1 MQTLALIRLHKTAG
15 TSFMT
20 GLASGF
26 EAAKVCPWAF
36 QYEFLGKSPEEL
48 GEYEFFWP
56 HMGLTQ
62 AKEILPDARVVTILR
77 KPQDRVLSSY
87 RYWRTQ
93 YRSAPDHPDLHDLCH
108 KVRDMSLLEYLASDD
123 PVILRAIDNAQFRFI
138 CGGEFGHDSAT
149 RAQLFGP
156 AAPLGDLVDLALQRM
171 QEDFDFIGVA
181 EHMEASLS
189 KASRVCGLNIRVAD
203 YRNNVNH
210 DAADAGL
217 TITAEMQRH
226 LDRLTKYDAIV
237 YDRAVAAISDADPRP

>member
-1 MQTLALIRLHKTAG
+1 
-15 TSFMT
+15 MT

>member
-1 MQTLALIRLHKTAG
+1 VRKLVLIRLHKTAG

-26 EAAKVCPWAF
+26 EAAKICPWAF
-36 QYEFLGKSPEEL
+36 QYEFLGKSPDEL
-48 GEYEFFWP
+48 GQYEFFWP
-56 HMGLTQ
+56 HMGLMQ
-62 AKEILPDARVVTILR
+62 AREILPDARVVTILR
-77 KPQDRVLSSY
+77 NPQDRILSSY

-123 PVILRAIDNAQFRFI
+123 PAILRAIDNAQFRFI
-138 CGGEFGHDSAT
+138 CGGAFGHDSAT

-156 AAPLGDLVDLALQRM
+156 AAPLRELVDLALRHM
-171 QEDFDFIGVA
+171 VEDFDFIGVA
-181 EHMEASLS
+181 EHLELSLS
-189 KASRVCGLNIRVAD
+189 KASRVCGLNIQVAD

-226 LDRLTKYDAIV
+226 LDRLTEYDAAV
-237 YDRAVAAISDADPRP
+237 YDRAVALLFAADR